1 MPPLLFPGSRPA
13 ASFDEP
19 FEMLAAC
26 HGNAERMLRLLERL
40 AARLAETGGDEA
52 AQQAARDVVRY
63 FDIAAPAHHEDE
75 ERHVFPAL
83 AAHGTPGQKH
93 LVERLKQ
100 DHVEMSRRWQA
111 IKLDL
116 DQVINGQWTVK
127 TQRAAGR
134 AAEPAALAALADWA
148 AFATLYRA
156 HIEAEESGAYP
167 AVQIS
172 MDDTARAGMSCEMA
186 RRRSVRWPP
195 ES

>member
-40 AARLAETGGDEA
+40 AARLAETGSDEA

-83 AAHGTPGQKH
+83 AAHGTPEQKQ

-116 DQVINGQWTVK
+116 DQVISGQWTVK
-127 TQRAAGR
+127 THSAASR
-134 AAEPAALAALADWA
+134 DAESAAPAGWTSFAA
-148 AFATLYRA
+148 LYRA

-167 AVQIS
+167 AVQAAL
-172 MDDTARAGMSCEMA
+172 DETARTEMGREMA
-186 RRRSVRWPP
+186 QRRSVRWPP

>member
-1 MPPLLFPGSRPA
+1 MSPLLFPGSRPA

-40 AARLAETGGDEA
+40 AARLAETGCDEA
-52 AQQAARDVVRY
+52 AQQAARDVIRY

-75 ERHVFPAL
+75 ERHVFPLL
-83 AAHGTPGQKH
+83 AAHGTPEQKL

-100 DHVEMSRRWQA
+100 EHVEMSRHWQA

-116 DQVINGQWTVK
+116 DQVISGQWTVQ
-127 TQRAAGR
+127 TQGAAGHDADR
-134 AAEPAALAALADWA
+134 SPLADWA
-148 AFATLYRA
+148 SFAALYRA

-167 AVQIS
+167 AVQTS
-172 MDDTARAGMSCEMA
+172 MDDTTRAGMGREMA
-186 RRRSVRWPP
+186 KRRSVRWPP

>member
-1 MPPLLFPGSRPA
+1 MPPLLVPGSRPA

-83 AAHGTPGQKH
+83 AAHGTPEQKH

-134 AAEPAALAALADWA
+134 DAEPDAFADWA
-148 AFATLYRA
+148 GFATLYRA

-167 AVQIS
+167 AVQAA
-172 MDDTARAGMSCEMA
+172 MDETVRAEMGREMA
-186 RRRSVRWPP
+186 TRRSVRWPP